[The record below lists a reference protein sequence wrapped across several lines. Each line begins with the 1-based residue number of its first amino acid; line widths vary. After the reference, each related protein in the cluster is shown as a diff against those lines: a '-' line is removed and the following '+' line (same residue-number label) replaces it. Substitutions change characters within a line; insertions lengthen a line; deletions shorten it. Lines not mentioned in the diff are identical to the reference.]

1 MGDLTLAPHRR
12 SNIVNFDECV
22 YSYYLAVVEGA
33 RGGNV
38 HTERG
43 IRLHYLFETLFH
55 KDEVAYTQTYGK
67 PLQEEIRAF
76 KKVESLGSGMETEKR
91 YYVNRDGEAVEPDEP
106 NGMPKD
112 AWLYCTI
119 DVHNLHN
126 LAIDW
131 KMGQAGFH
139 QDLWDDG
146 FRFQAEFY
154 LACMRPHL
162 PKKGLY
168 EFSFVFPFIDGDSD
182 EVPAKT
188 FSFDL
193 SAIDDIWEGIKEKV
207 LRVENQMEG
216 FNGNYPINKKN
227 CSRCLVWASCKHM
240 NQSVATELG
249 VMRWE
254 GGLTTETAPRAVE
267 FLEALQT
274 LTKQVEKEMKA
285 YCDKNGNIETP
296 EGLFGFYPK
305 SKKSIKDVRGTIA
318 KIVEEG
324 EGDGA
329 REEIYKNLS
338 FAVTK
343 ALKVAK
349 KYKVD
354 VTEFIDEKTENWF
367 GRVK

>member
-1 MGDLTLAPHRR
+1 MALELAPHRR

-22 YSYYLAVVEGA
+22 YSYYLAVVEKK

-43 IRLHYLFETLFH
+43 IRLHGLFESLFN
-55 KDEVAYTQTYGK
+55 KDPEGFIAKYS
-67 PLQEEIRAF
+67 PLREELKAFEKVEPLGRGMKQEEQYF
-76 KKVESLGSGMETEKR
+76 VD
-91 YYVNRDGEAVEPDEP
+91 RDGEPCDE
-106 NGMPKD
+106 KD

-119 DVHNLHN
+119 DAHNLHGQ
-126 LAIDW
+126 AYDW

-162 PKKGLY
+162 PKTGIY
-168 EFSFVFPFIDGDSD
+168 SFSFVFPFIDSDSD
-182 EVPAKT
+182 EAPAKT
-188 FSFDL
+188 FTFDL

-207 LRVENQMEG
+207 LRIENQMEE
-216 FNGNYPINKKN
+216 FNGNYPINKRY

-267 FLEALQT
+267 FLEALQS
-274 LTKQVEKEMKA
+274 LTKQVEKEMRV

-296 EGLFGFYPK
+296 EGMFGFYKHPK
-305 SKKSIKDVRGTIA
+305 RTIKDVRGAIA

-349 KYKVD
+349 KHKVD
-354 VTEFIDEKTENWF
+354 VTEFIDEKAENWF